1 MTDNDLN
8 REVNQIPNTLSDES
22 SQNSK
27 AKNYWGAVIV
37 VTTFGVLQEPV
48 LQNLQLFIYLPNQFP
63 TIELGSW
70 KINIVLSCIASAYLF
85 FEASNFKTKSWWL
98 SFICMAIPYLY
109 LKYVGIYFDH
119 TNYLIADAEGRRIGG
134 GAAFGHLFL
143 AFYVFG
149 AAQLVSGLTFSLSTK
164 FCLKNNLKKSN

>member
-1 MTDNDLN
+1 MTDKDLN
-8 REVNQIPNTLSDES
+8 REANQIPNALSNES

-27 AKNYWGAVIV
+27 AKNYLGALIV
-37 VTTFGVLQEPV
+37 VLTFGVLQEPV
-48 LQNLQLFIYLPNQFP
+48 LQNLQLFLYLPSQFP
-63 TIELGSW
+63 SMKLGNF
-70 KINIVLSCIASAYLF
+70 IFNIALSCIAAAHLF
-85 FEASNFKTKSWWL
+85 FEASNFKTKAWWL

-143 AFYVFG
+143 GFYVLG
-149 AAQLVSGLTFSLSTK
+149 AAQLISWLTFSLTAKLSFKNK
-164 FCLKNNLKKSN
+164 FKD